1 MKKIVVS
8 LFVLGAVAFSAST
21 ASADPWH
28 DNWHHHHHC
37 GWSHHHHWCN

>member
-8 LFVLGAVAFSAST
+8 LLVLGAVAFSAST